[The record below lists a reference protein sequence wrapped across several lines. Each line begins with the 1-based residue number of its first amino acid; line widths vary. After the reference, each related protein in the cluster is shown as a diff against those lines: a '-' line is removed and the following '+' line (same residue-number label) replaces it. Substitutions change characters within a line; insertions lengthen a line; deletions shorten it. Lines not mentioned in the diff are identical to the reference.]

1 MKTFEEINKELKL
14 ENTSDWGII
23 NYDSNRVREFINY
36 YNENIISID
45 KPNKV
50 EFIDLI
56 ISSMNQA
63 LIEDKVN
70 NELISLFSEYL
81 HSIETT
87 KLNLMILE
95 NWASYESTEVDPF
108 PVADLIKTLR
118 RTTVTNTINSFNRQG
133 VENCN

>member
-45 KPNKV
+45 KPTKV

-108 PVADLIKTLR
+108 PVADLIKTL
-118 RTTVTNTINSFNRQG
+118 ICI
-133 VENCN
+133 E